1 MMHLTAHTARTLSC
15 VSASGAIRS
24 IANKIAIAHCVP
36 VDSLRMRADK
46 EPAAAE
52 AGRVY
57 SSGVWRDAAARAQL
71 ANALGSRLAY
81 GLRDDFEW
89 YRCRGAFFHNDA
101 HYDNR
106 LFGVWCISAS
116 PADLVFPRAPMRLTI
131 STGSI
136 VVFDPFEVH
145 GIVRPNA
152 EKFSASDYDKAE
164 AVVLLGFELDLTA
177 DIAVAFGITPG
188 IAGPL
193 VSSRSRINATTG
205 AIAFID

>member
-1 MMHLTAHTARTLSC
+1 MLHLTAHTARTLSC
-15 VSASGAIRS
+15 VSASGATRS

-36 VDSLRMRADK
+36 DDSLRARAHK
-46 EPAAAE
+46 EPAAVE

-57 SSGVWRDAAARAQL
+57 SSGAWHDAAARAQL
-71 ANALGSRLAY
+71 INALGSQLAS

-101 HYDNR
+101 HYDNQ

-116 PADLVFPRAPMRLTI
+116 PADLVFPRAPMRLAI
-131 STGSI
+131 SPGSI

-152 EKFSASDYDKAE
+152 QQFSASEYDKAE
-164 AVVLLGFELDLTA
+164 AIVLLGFELDLTE
-177 DIAVAFGITPG
+177 DIATAFGITRG

-193 VSSRSRINATTG
+193 VSSRTRINAATG
-205 AIAFID
+205 AIALDN